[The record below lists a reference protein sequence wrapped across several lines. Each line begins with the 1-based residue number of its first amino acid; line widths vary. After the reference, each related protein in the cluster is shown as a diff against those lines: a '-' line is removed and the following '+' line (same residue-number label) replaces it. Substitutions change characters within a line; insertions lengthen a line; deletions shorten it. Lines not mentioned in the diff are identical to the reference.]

1 MIIIETEEDIRRAKL
16 FNESV
21 NARWNSVLDGRP
33 PTPALLYF
41 KTREPGIFEYVEIGW
56 SKESAKTEER
66 ASSELQKLTAE
77 DGLHDGVSI
86 GEGYWIG
93 VAHDEM
99 EKFYETRGEAAR
111 IHPIDFER
119 AVKLLKDHIS
129 HIEKNIDTKFPPI
142 ADLYFSLALIY
153 AEHDKFEEH
162 DTAVEYGLRLLFE
175 NLETRSRYFGYQ
187 FAKETKRLAQTY
199 LNRDELTP
207 ALGVYARLKQARAM
221 VPEEVSK
228 IMFEDWNL
236 LAEFYERHKRI
247 DDAAACYR
255 SIGEQIDWKDGPH
268 SEQQENV
275 RLAASKLIELGFD
288 ADAEKLY
295 EKFLQ
300 FVLSKNSIRKNCKFC
315 IIGGLICGHWFEPYI
330 KLLQKQNR
338 SEYASELIKEF
349 GLDERDFRPARIED
363 LFGYVDLDGN
373 WIIPQRFA
381 KAGSFIDGKA
391 EVVLSEDETRYA
403 RCRCI
408 DKTGKVIGFS
418 SQGRLDNLMPDGY
431 RQNRPMSEGRIV
443 VYKVSDKSKT
453 YPISSRPELCGYADI
468 DGNLVIEAKFTE
480 AKPFY
485 RGVAIVA
492 VGGYIGLAGCVIGLQ
507 DGKYGLIDRTGKI
520 LIEPKYRA
528 LHRFNQEFDDGLMT
542 YQTED
547 GGGVITTQG
556 EVRSYLPG
564 CNDLFYCSEGLA
576 EVEWKNDK
584 LPGSPLKYGFVDSA
598 GRIAIEPQFDY
609 AGYFVCDMAP
619 VRIGRLYGY
628 INRTGSVVVDTM
640 YDDAKQFKNRLG
652 IVCKNGRWGC
662 IDENGKYIVEPRYDG
677 LDWSK
682 DNLLLAK
689 QGEKVGLIDCSGK
702 VLCSPQFDEI
712 GQFLGEYAIVANQGL
727 KGIIDRSGAVTIKP
741 RFHDL
746 DVFAENLARAAVK
759 NDNGQMLWGY
769 INPQGEFVIPPT
781 FTEAKSFSDGLA
793 AVRST
798 DCGKFGFISPEGK
811 LAIDH
816 RFDDAYSFRCGRS
829 TIAVA
834 TEGGDKLFGII
845 DTTGK
850 YTLPPEYEEVGTGY
864 SEGLCFAGRKRT

>member
-1 MIIIETEEDIRRAKL
+1 VIIIETEEDIRRAKL

-21 NARWNSVLDGRP
+21 NARWNYALDGRP
-33 PTPALLYF
+33 TTPALLYF
-41 KTREPGIFEYVEIGW
+41 KTREPGLFEYVEIGW
-56 SKESAKTEER
+56 SKESARTESR
-66 ASSELQKLTAE
+66 AATELEKLTAE

-111 IHPIDFER
+111 IHPIDLEK

-129 HIEKNIDTKFPPI
+129 HIEKNIDAKFPPI
-142 ADLYFSLALIY
+142 ADLYFSLAAIY
-153 AEHDKFEEH
+153 SEHDRFEEH

-187 FAKETKRLAQTY
+187 FAKETRRLAQTY
-199 LNRDELTP
+199 LHRDELTH
-207 ALGVYARLKQARAM
+207 ALGVYARLKQARAT
-221 VPEEVSK
+221 VPEEVAK

-236 LAEFYERHKRI
+236 LAKFYERHKRT

-255 SIGEQIDWKDGPH
+255 SIGEQIDWKNGPQW
-268 SEQQENV
+268 EQQENL
-275 RLAASKLIELGFD
+275 RLAASKLAEFGFD
-288 ADAEKLY
+288 EDAEKLY
-295 EKFLQ
+295 ENFLQ
-300 FVLSKNSIRKNCKFC
+300 FLLSKNSIRRNCKFC
-315 IIGGLICGHWFEPYI
+315 IGGGLACGHWFEPYI
-330 KLLQKQNR
+330 RLLQKQNR

-349 GLDERDFRPARIED
+349 GLDERDFRPARVED
-363 LFGYVDLDGN
+363 LIGYVDLNGN
-373 WIIPQRFA
+373 WKIPQRFA
-381 KAGSFIDGKA
+381 KAGGFIDGKA
-391 EVVLSEDETRYA
+391 EVELTENEAKYA
-403 RCRCI
+403 RYRCI
-408 DKTGKVIGFS
+408 DITGTVTGFS
-418 SQGRLDNLMPDGY
+418 SRGRLDNLMPDGY
-431 RQNRPMSEGRIV
+431 KQASSMSEGLIV
-443 VYKVSDKSKT
+443 VYKVSEKIST
-453 YPISSRPELCGYADI
+453 FSSRPEHYGYVDV

-492 VGGYIGLAGCVIGLQ
+492 LGGYIGLVGCVVRLQ
-507 DGKYGLIDRTGKI
+507 DGKYGLIDRTGTI

-576 EVEWKNDK
+576 DVEWKNDK
-584 LPGSPLKYGFVDSA
+584 LPGAPMKYGYVDSD

-609 AGYFVCDMAP
+609 ASYFSENLAA

-628 INRTGSVVVDTM
+628 INRTGEVVIDTV
-640 YDDAKQFKNRLG
+640 YDDARPFKNRLG
-652 IVCKNGRWGC
+652 IVCKDGQWGC
-662 IDENGKYIVEPRYDG
+662 TDENGKYIVEPRYDG

-682 DNLLLAK
+682 DNLLLAR
-689 QGEKVGLIDCSGK
+689 QSEKVGLIDCSGK

-712 GQFLGEYAIVANQGL
+712 GQFSGEYAIVANQGL

-759 NDNGQMLWGY
+759 NDSGQLLWGY

-781 FTEAKSFSDGLA
+781 FSEAKSFSDGLA

-798 DCGKFGFISPEGK
+798 DGGKFGFISPEGK

-829 TIAVA
+829 TIAFA

-850 YTLPPEYEEVGTGY
+850 YILPPEYEEVGTGY